1 MAWAVVKI
9 SSCLVASLAEEIAT
23 EFVTKDE
30 SLDPLRQTSWCP
42 TFQVGTQCPG
52 ERFRVLPPLSSI
64 ISFLFENSF
73 IFYYKCCGHL
83 HKECCSHLR
92 VWVLVLII
100 ALPLLFIVPPVVYL
114 MRRIFCKAD
123 HRPYSAGIQMT
134 TREPRESRRDTR

>member
-9 SSCLVASLAEEIAT
+9 SSCFAASLAENIVT

-30 SLDPLRQTSWCP
+30 SQDPLRQTSWCP
-42 TFQVGTQCPG
+42 TFQVGTQCP
-52 ERFRVLPPLSSI
+52 
-64 ISFLFENSF
+64 ENSL

-100 ALPLLFIVPPVVYL
+100 ALPLLLIVPPVIYL
-114 MRRIFCKAD
+114 MRRLLCKGHQQYTA
-123 HRPYSAGIQMT
+123 AIQMT
-134 TREPRESRRDTR
+134 TREQRRESRNIVR

>member
-42 TFQVGTQCPG
+42 TFQVGTQCP
-52 ERFRVLPPLSSI
+52 
-64 ISFLFENSF
+64 ENSF